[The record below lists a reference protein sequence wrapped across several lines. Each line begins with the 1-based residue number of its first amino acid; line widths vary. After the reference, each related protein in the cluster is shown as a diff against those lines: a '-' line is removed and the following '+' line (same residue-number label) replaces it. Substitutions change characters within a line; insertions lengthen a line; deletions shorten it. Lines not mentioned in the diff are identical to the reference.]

1 MDGEMDSQTMSTQE
15 TPDSESLLGL
25 NFSFDGTWGARLS
38 SSPEGISAQSDL
50 GDFLE
55 LDWSSYPAAFPSDKH
70 GFDVIGLARQM
81 NAGQATASRSSV
93 VADISPTQKRK
104 RVEGNDITDDE
115 RSRKKSKRNGIDE
128 FDAKTA
134 ITSQE
139 RVKCSVR
146 RRCATSRPC

>member
-1 MDGEMDSQTMSTQE
+1 MVLGVLV
-15 TPDSESLLGL
+15 SLL
-25 NFSFDGTWGARLS
+25 A
-38 SSPEGISAQSDL
+38 PEGISAQSNL

-70 GFDVIGLARQM
+70 GFDVIGLAHQM

-93 VADISPTQKRK
+93 VVDISPAQKRK
-104 RVEGNDITDDE
+104 RVEGNDVTDDE
-115 RSRKKSKRNGIDE
+115 RTRKKSKRNGIDE
-128 FDAKTA
+128 SDAMTA

-146 RRCATSRPC
+146 RKCATSPPC